1 MWLGSRELDLANPA
15 VMGILNVTPDSFSD
29 GGRFLNFDWA
39 LQHAEEMTIAG
50 AAIIDVGGESTRP
63 GSAEVP
69 VQEELDRVIP
79 IIEAV
84 SSRLDVAVS
93 VDTGK
98 AVVMQAAVA
107 AGATLINDV
116 YALRQEGALEAA
128 AELDAA
134 VCLMHMLGTP
144 ATMQLDPRYE
154 DVTSDVCAFLRDRL
168 EACKQAGI
176 KKNRLLVDPG
186 FGFGKT
192 DAQNLELLANLRHL
206 QRLGVPL
213 LVGLSRKRLLGSL
226 TGRSTD
232 QRLHAGIAAAVLS
245 VERGARIVRTHDVTE
260 TVDAIRVFQAVLEAS

>member
-29 GGRFLNFDWA
+29 GGRFLNFDSA